1 MNWCAL
7 LMSLMSADIPYTLAS
22 ILLSD
27 IGLIACTKT
36 KGLSAAKEVAIVVD
50 ILHSNM
56 LTARH

>member
-1 MNWCAL
+1 
-7 LMSLMSADIPYTLAS
+7 MSLMSADIPYTLAS

-36 KGLSAAKEVAIVVD
+36 EGLSAAKEVAIVVD

-56 LTARH
+56 DAYS

>member
-1 MNWCAL
+1 
-7 LMSLMSADIPYTLAS
+7 MSLMSADIPYTLAS

-56 LTARH
+56 DVYS